1 LLAGFADQ
9 LCIRR
14 DTGTLECEMTEG
26 RTGTLMRESVVQTA
40 PLFVAAS
47 IREVSGR
54 GSGLLTLLGL
64 ATAVKREWIE
74 EMFPTLISS
83 RIEHLF
89 DRTQKRVAAVKL
101 VRFQDLVIHHEHQR
115 EADPEAAGRCLAEA
129 YRKGWFEL
137 PLFNH
142 ALKQFVARVNL
153 VCATMPE
160 LELPPLHET
169 NLTACVARALRGVT
183 TAREAQATHLGDSF
197 RQHLAK
203 EQLAWLDELT
213 PLTIPWPDGRQIK
226 LLYIDRD
233 ADGEVP
239 PYAELQMKL
248 HECFALKEHP
258 RLCEGRVPVKLWL
271 CAPDG
276 KRLEPTLD
284 WPAFRANQY
293 PKMKRALQQKYPGVA
308 WL

>member
-1 LLAGFADQ
+1 
-9 LCIRR
+9 
-14 DTGTLECEMTEG
+14 MTAG

-40 PLFVAAS
+40 PLFVVAS

-54 GSGLLTLLGL
+54 SSGALTLLGL
-64 ATAVKREWIE
+64 ATAVKREWVE
-74 EMFPTLISS
+74 EMFPALLSA
-83 RIEHLF
+83 RVEHLF
-89 DRTQKRVAAVKL
+89 DRTHKRIAAVKL

-115 EADPEAAGRCLAEA
+115 ETEPDAAGRCLAEA

-142 ALKQFVARVNL
+142 QLKQWVARVNL
-153 VCATMPE
+153 ICAAMPE
-160 LELPPLHET
+160 LDVPLLDEAGV
-169 NLTACVARALRGVT
+169 TACVARALRGIT
-183 TAREAQATHLGDSF
+183 TVKEAQATHLSDAF

-213 PLTIPWPDGRQIK
+213 PLTVAWPDGRQVK
-226 LLYIDRD
+226 LLYTQ
-233 ADGEVP
+233 GEDEAP
-239 PYAELQMKL
+239 GAELQMKL

-293 PKMKRALQQKYPGVA
+293 PKLRRGLQQKYPGVA